1 MLVISLFLKT
11 CFQESMLLRWPGK
24 VFTSLLYQNMAE
36 ILDPENIL
44 LITDSY
50 KVTFNTLLILRLLS
64 SGFQWMAT
72 ESTV

>member
-1 MLVISLFLKT
+1 
-11 CFQESMLLRWPGK
+11 MLLRWPGK
-24 VFTSLLYQNMAE
+24 VFTSFLYQNMAE